1 MTMSDD
7 DKPDTLTVTVRIMSR
22 EYTVACPAEEHE
34 GLIASAY
41 YLNERMT
48 AIRRRG
54 KALGA
59 ERIAVMTALNLA
71 RELLAMKGDP
81 NLVRP
86 DQAVVDQ
93 VRQLSMDID
102 QTLDP
107 AD

>member
-1 MTMSDD
+1 MSDD
-7 DKPDTLTVTVRIMSR
+7 DKPDTMTVTVRIMSR
-22 EYTVACPAEEHE
+22 EYTVACPPDEHE
-34 GLIASAY
+34 GLIASAD

-86 DQAVVDQ
+86 DQAVVEQ

>member
-1 MTMSDD
+1 MSSEADKQDTM
-7 DKPDTLTVTVRIMSR
+7 TVTVRIMSR
-22 EYTVACPAEEHE
+22 EYTVTCPPDEHE
-34 GLIASAY
+34 GLVASAD

-81 NLVRP
+81 ALSRP
-86 DQAVVDQ
+86 DQVVVDKLHQ
-93 VRQLSMDID
+93 MSFDID
-102 QTLDP
+102 QTLDS